1 MRINRTIWTRGC
13 ALLALTSLS
22 ACGGGTTAGSGGGVA
37 STPTPVAAPAAPTPA
52 PAPTPVTT
60 SSSVNYDTA
69 EYQRSNAAV
78 QAKAITAYQQGAT
91 GAGIIAAIIDGGIA
105 TTNAEFAGRIHAAS
119 TDIAGTRGISDES
132 GHGTSVA
139 AVLAGAKNDSGA
151 HGVAFG
157 ATLLIARTDK
167 PGSCADT
174 SADGGCSH
182 DDNSIARGVDLA
194 VSSGARV
201 INISLGGSSANA
213 TLRSAV
219 DRATAAGVVI
229 VISAG
234 NAYDDDPV
242 KGSNPDPLAML
253 AVESIARKSVIIA
266 GGLDG
271 SNAALTDFS
280 NRAGTGSSAYLGALA
295 YRVRSIDEN
304 GTAYLYNGTS
314 YAAPAISGAVALL
327 AQAFPN
333 LSGAQ
338 IVDLL
343 LSTATDLGQTG
354 VDNMFGHGALNID
367 RAFKPQGQTALAG
380 SAIAVPTTTDGG
392 LSTPMGDARP
402 AGLTATFLDSY
413 GRAYSADLG
422 ETVGRSR
429 LTPRLFNALDTGMQ
443 GLRMGAGPAM
453 LSLSVRQNGSTA
465 IVEHTLLAPHDR
477 VQARALAGHALAQ
490 LNSKTSLAFGIATG
504 SSGLQRS
511 LSDRAE
517 TPFLVAGESD
527 SGWGFDY
534 AARTSMLMAHR
545 RGAWRFYGGG
555 ETGDARRWDPE
566 ALAGGRKARQTYG
579 VQSGTIGADWQ
590 KGRIT
595 LSGRATLLA
604 EDRTVLG
611 ARFSAFLG
619 TPGARTLFTDMGAR
633 LALPHGWMASGQVRT
648 GWTRVKAGGARDGK
662 DRLRTQ
668 AWSFD
673 LEKAGFLVNGD
684 RFGLRV
690 AQPLRVS
697 RGAFSLTL
705 PDSYDYAT
713 GAVTLA
719 SHRMNLAPHGRE
731 IDVETG
737 WSVPLAQGSLGTT
750 LFWRHQ
756 PGNIATL
763 PADKG
768 AALRFDWR
776 F

>member
-1 MRINRTIWTRGC
+1 MRINRTIWKRGC

-37 STPTPVAAPAAPTPA
+37 SPPTPVAAPTTPA
-52 PAPTPVTT
+52 PAPAAAPVTP
-60 SSSVNYDTA
+60 SNSVNYETA
-69 EYQRSNAAV
+69 EYQRSNSAI
-78 QAKAITAYQQGAT
+78 QSKALTAYQQGAT
-91 GAGIIAAIIDGGIA
+91 GAGVIAAIIDGGIA
-105 TTNAEFAGRIHAAS
+105 QTNSEFAGRIHSAS
-119 TDIAGTRGISDES
+119 TDIVSTRGIGDES

-139 AVLAGAKNDSGA
+139 AVLAGAKNDNGA
-151 HGVAFG
+151 HGIAFD

-182 DDNSIARGVDLA
+182 DDNAIARGVDLA
-194 VSSGARV
+194 VSNGARV
-201 INISLGGSSANA
+201 INISLGGSTANA

-253 AVESIARKSVIIA
+253 ALEGIARKSVIIA
-266 GGLDG
+266 GGLDA

-343 LSTATDLGQTG
+343 LSSATDLGQTG
-354 VDNMFGHGALNID
+354 VDNQFGHGALNIEN
-367 RAFKPQGQTALAG
+367 AFKPKGQTSLAG
-380 SAIAVPTTTDGG
+380 SAIAVPITSDGG
-392 LSTPMGDARP
+392 LSAPMGDARP

-422 ETVGRSR
+422 ETIGRSR
-429 LTPRLFNALDTGMQ
+429 LSPRLFNALDTGLSAM
-443 GLRMGAGPAM
+443 RMGAGPAT
-453 LSLSVRQNGSTA
+453 LSMSIRQNGSEA
-465 IVEHTLLAPHDR
+465 IVERTLLAPHDN
-477 VQARALAGHALAQ
+477 VQARALAGHGFAQ
-490 LNSKTSLAFGIATG
+490 LSAKTAIAFGIATG
-504 SSGLQRS
+504 SSSLQRS
-511 LSDRAE
+511 LSNAASA
-517 TPFLVAGESD
+517 PFLIANESD

-545 RGAWRFYGGG
+545 SGAWRFFGGG
-555 ETGDARRWDPE
+555 EKGDARRWDPD
-566 ALAGGRKARQTYG
+566 ALTGGRQARQSYG
-579 VQSGTIGADWQ
+579 VQSGTIGAEWS
-590 KGRIT
+590 KGRVT
-595 LSGRATLLA
+595 LSSRATILS

-611 ARFSAFLG
+611 ARFSTFLG
-619 TPGARTLFTDMGAR
+619 SHGSRTLFADMGAR
-633 LALPHGWMASGQVRT
+633 LTLPSGWSASGQLRT
-648 GWTRVKAGGARDGK
+648 GWTRVKAGGARDGT

-668 AWSFD
+668 AWSLD
-673 LEKAGFLVNGD
+673 LEKARLLMAGD
-684 RFGLRV
+684 RFGLRI

-697 RGAFSLTL
+697 RGSFALTL
-705 PDSYDYAT
+705 PDSYDYAS

-719 SHRMNLAPHGRE
+719 SRRMNLAPAGRE
-731 IDVETG
+731 IDLESG
-737 WSVPLAQGSLGTT
+737 WSMPIGKGSLGTNI
-750 LFWRHQ
+750 FWRRQ

-768 AALRFDWR
+768 AAVRFDWR